1 MDNKILNEFQNMS
14 DDDLLVL
21 YQKIGEHLD
30 YLNSSLID
38 TSVDIEGGEIENEQ
52 FGQLFYNKIYRY

>member
-1 MDNKILNEFQNMS
+1 MDDKILNEFQNMS

-38 TSVDIEGGEIENEQ
+38 TSVDIEGGEIENE
-52 FGQLFYNKIYRY
+52 